1 MLSVGGGNV
10 RASVIITDTAKHG
23 TGHGTIVFQGSTLL
37 RVIVN
42 VRATMHLAAAVRPK
56 KRRRRRIKRRG
67 RRV

>member
-10 RASVIITDTAKHG
+10 RASVIITDRAK
-23 TGHGTIVFQGSTLL
+23 HGTIVFQGSTLL

-56 KRRRRRIKRRG
+56 KRRRRIKRRG